1 MAHLYRL
8 GAASRWLLSL
18 IVCATAFLA
27 SAPDLRAQQVD
38 PVKGIAQHVTI
49 LDYQTNRILY
59 CDDCTTAV
67 PPASMG
73 KLMTILI
80 VAEKLKAGAIKMDTM
95 LPVSENA
102 WRHGAQS
109 SGSHMFLPIHS
120 QASVRDLL
128 HGVSIVS
135 ANDACIVLAE
145 GISGSEE
152 AFVTLMNQRA
162 QALGFKSARFRN
174 STGLDDPE
182 QVISSADLARLARY
196 IIKNYPDIYAYDR
209 VLSYTF
215 NGKTQQNRNPL
226 LPGERAYGGAFAFNG
241 ADGVKTG
248 HTDDSGYG
256 LIGSA
261 VVKGQ
266 RRIIVFNGTKSLKE
280 RASEA
285 NRLMRTAF
293 YDFDAKR
300 LYEKNAKIG
309 EAKVW
314 MGGKKKVDL
323 LTTAPVEIGF
333 RRAGAASIKTE
344 IVYDGPIP
352 APIKKGDVVA
362 TLKISGPGVEPQS
375 IPLAAAKNVG
385 RANIFSRAIY
395 GAQTML
401 SGDK

>member
-1 MAHLYRL
+1 MAQSSRL
-8 GAASRWLLSL
+8 GAARRWLFSL
-18 IVCATAFLA
+18 LCAATLA
-27 SAPDLRAQQVD
+27 GVDSAAAQDAD
-38 PVKGIAQHVTI
+38 PVKGAAQHVTI

-59 CDDCTTAV
+59 CDDCTTPI
-67 PPASMG
+67 PPASMS

-80 VAEKLKAGAIKMDTM
+80 AAEKLKAGALKMNTM
-95 LPVSENA
+95 LPVSEKA

-109 SGSHMFLPIHS
+109 AGSHMFLPINS
-120 QASVRDLL
+120 QVSVRDLL
-128 HGVSIVS
+128 QGISVVS

-162 QALGFKSARFRN
+162 QALGLKTARFRN
-174 STGLDDPE
+174 ATGLDDAE
-182 QVISSADLARLARY
+182 QLISSADLARLARH
-196 IIKNYPDIYAYDR
+196 IIKTYPDIYGYDR
-209 VLSYTF
+209 LLTYTF

-226 LPGERAYGGAFAFNG
+226 LPGESAYGGAFAFTG

-248 HTDDSGYG
+248 HTDGSGYG

-300 LYEKNAKIG
+300 LYEKGAKVG
-309 EAKVW
+309 EAEIW
-314 MGGKKKVDL
+314 MGGKKTVGL
-323 LTTAPVEIGF
+323 VTTAPVEIGY

-344 IVYDGPIP
+344 IVYDGPVP

-362 TLKISGPGVEPQS
+362 TLKISGPGVEAQS
-375 IPLAAAKNVG
+375 IPLAAAKSVG
-385 RANIFSRAIY
+385 RANFFARAIY
-395 GAQTML
+395 GAQTLM
-401 SGDK
+401 SGE